1 MKIQYIENESNL
13 ATVAAR
19 VLYECFIETARTETV
34 LYVQNDAVW
43 SKTPNGEPV
52 LIKQLSGRIPQLSKK
67 FALSGSYKIKKR
79 IISATTE

>member
-1 MKIQYIENESNL
+1 MKIRGIEDERDIAN
-13 ATVAAR
+13 AAAR
-19 VLYECFIETARTETV
+19 VLHDRFVEAACNEKV

-67 FALSGSYKIKKR
+67 FALRGSYKIKKR